1 MLSARTWL
9 TGLAIRLMIGLMVG
23 LMLGLAILALSCVGR
38 DAAAPQ
44 DAVEGGRSQAAE
56 SRTPAGETFTLQL
69 LHASDMDGATGALGN
84 VESFSALLDGFRE
97 QFPGNTLVVSSGDNY
112 IPGPRYFAAGDAAA
126 APVLGVPGNG
136 RGDIALLNAMGFQ
149 ASALG
154 NHELDRGT
162 AEFAEAIRSEAGA
175 GRVYPGAGF
184 PYLSSNLVFD
194 TDERLAGL
202 VAPDGQDALASGA
215 GLAGSAVVTFENVA
229 PYPARDR
236 NGRPGSAFSA
246 GSERVGI
253 VGATTPSL
261 RSITAAGGITVL
273 PPANSG
279 SREGE
284 GEEGEGRGGREQG
297 LGAPALDHAPFN
309 PPGADALA
317 GIIQKEVD
325 LLVGQGINKIVLL
338 AHMQRL
344 DIEMALASMLTGVDI
359 IVAGGS
365 NTILADETDRLWP
378 GDRAA
383 GGYPLVFQS
392 PQGGGGAGSDGGRA
406 GSDEAQPV
414 LLVNTGPDYRYLGRL
429 LVEFDEDGV
438 VLLESIDPHESG
450 VYATDRAENADS
462 QRPFRPSAGYGATFS
477 EKEGQGFAGQPIKQV
492 SRIVRSLRSVLRE
505 RDGNIIGKTGVYL
518 SGDRGDVRTQ
528 ETNLGNLTAGANL
541 WAARQVDPEAA
552 VSLKNGGGI
561 RSPIGMIVQP
571 PGTTDPSEA
580 VYLPPQANRDSGK
593 ETGDIS
599 RFDIE
604 GALRFNNGLV
614 IIPLTARQLVAVVE
628 HSIGFDGVGEATAG
642 RFPQV
647 GGMRFSFDPSAPPGK
662 RVRSLA
668 IVDGG
673 GAATGRVTGR
683 EMGPAAGRVTGREMD
698 PVTGRVTGRE
708 MDPATGRVTGREMD
722 PVTGRVTGREMGP
735 VTGRVTGRDMD
746 PVTGR
751 AAGREMDP
759 VTGRVAGREMDPAT
773 GRVIDREMDPVT
785 GRVIDRVVEDGSLAG
800 DPERIIKVVTLDFLA
815 NGGDGYPFPVP
826 ARGRVDLRGE
836 AGQFNAPDPAFP
848 DTNGN
853 GVIDGPVLS
862 GPGLANFA
870 PPGTEQD
877 ALAEYLRHFHS
888 DTPFNQS
895 ETPPLHDRR
904 IQNLS
909 LPAKTDTVFK

>member
-1 MLSARTWL
+1 MLSARTGL
-9 TGLAIRLMIGLMVG
+9 TGLAIGLMVG
-23 LMLGLAILALSCVGR
+23 LMLGLAVFAVSCAGR

-44 DAVEGGRSQAAE
+44 DAVEKGRSPADEAAE
-56 SRTPAGETFTLQL
+56 SRTPARAAFTLQL
-69 LHASDMDGATGALGN
+69 LHASDMDGSTGALGN
-84 VESFSALLDGFRE
+84 VESFSAILDGFRE

-126 APVLGVPGNG
+126 APVLGVAGNG

-162 AEFAEAIRSEAGA
+162 AEFAEAIGPEADDG
-175 GRVYPGAGF
+175 GTYPGAGF

-215 GLAGSAVVTFENVA
+215 SLAGSAVVTFENVA

-236 NGRPGSAFSA
+236 NGRPGSAFST

-279 SREGE
+279 SWEGE

-325 LLVGQGINKIVLL
+325 VLVGQGINKIVLL

-406 GSDEAQPV
+406 GSDEARPT

-438 VLLESIDPHESG
+438 VLLESIDPYESG
-450 VYATDRAENADS
+450 VYATHS
-462 QRPFRPSAGYGATFS
+462 M
-477 EKEGQGFAGQPIKQV
+477 EGQGREGEVGEGSGGLQTGAGSAGAGLRPIKQV
-492 SRIVRSLRSVLRE
+492 SRIVSSLRSVLRE

-518 SGDRGDVRTQ
+518 SGGRGDVRTQ
-528 ETNLGNLTAGANL
+528 ETNLGNLTADANL

-571 PGTTDPSEA
+571 PGTTDPSE
-580 VYLPPQANRDSGK
+580 VMYLPPQANRDSGK

-668 IVDGG
+668 IVDGN
-673 GAATGRVTGR
+673 GAAT
-683 EMGPAAGRVTGREMD
+683 GRVTGREMD

-708 MDPATGRVTGREMD
+708 MDPVA
-722 PVTGRVTGREMGP
+722 GRVTGREMGP
-735 VTGRVTGRDMD
+735 VTGR
-746 PVTGR
+746 
-751 AAGREMDP
+751 EMDP
-759 VTGRVAGREMDPAT
+759 VTGRVIDREMDPATGRVTGRETGPVT

-785 GRVIDRVVEDGSLAG
+785 GREMDPATGRVIDRVVEDGALAG

-836 AGQFNAPDPAFP
+836 TGQFNAPDPAFP

-888 DTPFNQS
+888 ETPFHQS

-909 LPAKTDTVFK
+909 LPAKADTVFK

>member
-1 MLSARTWL
+1 MSSARTGL
-9 TGLAIRLMIGLMVG
+9 TGLAIG
-23 LMLGLAILALSCVGR
+23 LMLGLAVFAVSCAG
-38 DAAAPQ
+38 Q
-44 DAVEGGRSQAAE
+44 DAAE
-56 SRTPAGETFTLQL
+56 SRTPAGDTFTLQL
-69 LHASDMDGATGALGN
+69 LHASDMDGSTGALGN

-112 IPGPRYFAAGDAAA
+112 IPGPRYFAAGDPAA

-162 AEFAEAIRSEAGA
+162 AEFAEAIGPEAGD
-175 GRVYPGAGF
+175 GGTYPGAAF
-184 PYLSSNLVFD
+184 PYLSSNLAFN

-202 VAPDGQDALASGA
+202 VARDGQDALAA
-215 GLAGSAVVTFENVA
+215 GPRLAKSAVVTFENVA

-246 GSERVGI
+246 EGERVGI

-279 SREGE
+279 
-284 GEEGEGRGGREQG
+284 
-297 LGAPALDHAPFN
+297 L
-309 PPGADALA
+309 DALA
-317 GIIQKEVD
+317 GIIQNEVD
-325 LLVGQGINKIVLL
+325 VLVGQGINKIVLL

-378 GDRAA
+378 GDQAA

-438 VLLESIDPHESG
+438 VLLESIDPHVSG

-477 EKEGQGFAGQPIKQV
+477 EKEGQGFVGQPIKQV
-492 SRIVRSLRSVLRE
+492 SRIARSLRSVLRE

-518 SGDRGDVRTQ
+518 SGGRGDVRTQ

-571 PGTTDPSEA
+571 PGTTDPSEV

-647 GGMRFSFDPSAPPGK
+647 GGMRFSFNPSAPPGK

-683 EMGPAAGRVTGREMD
+683 EMDPVTGRATGREMD
-698 PVTGRVTGRE
+698 PVTGR
-708 MDPATGRVTGREMD
+708 ATGREMD
-722 PVTGRVTGREMGP
+722 PVTGQ
-735 VTGRVTGRDMD
+735 
-746 PVTGR
+746 
-751 AAGREMDP
+751 
-759 VTGRVAGREMDPAT
+759 
-773 GRVIDREMDPVT
+773 VIDREMDPAT

-800 DPERIIKVVTLDFLA
+800 DPERVIKLVTLDFLA

-888 DTPFNQS
+888 ETPFHQS

-909 LPAKTDTVFK
+909 LPAKSDTVFK

>member
-1 MLSARTWL
+1 MLSARVRL
-9 TGLAIRLMIGLMVG
+9 TGLAIGLI
-23 LMLGLAILALSCVGR
+23 LGLAVLALSCAGQ

-44 DAVEGGRSQAAE
+44 DAVEGERSQAEDAAS

-112 IPGPRYFAAGDAAA
+112 IPGPRYFAAGDPAA
-126 APVLGVPGNG
+126 APALGVPGNG

-162 AEFAEAIRSEAGA
+162 AAFADAIGSEAGD
-175 GRVYPGAGF
+175 GGVYPGAGF
-184 PYLSSNLVFD
+184 PYLSSNLVFN

-202 VAPDGQDALASGA
+202 VARDGQDVLAA
-215 GLAGSAVVTFENVA
+215 GPRLAKSAVVTV
-229 PYPARDR
+229 
-236 NGRPGSAFSA
+236 GG
-246 GSERVGI
+246 ERVGI

-279 SREGE
+279 V
-284 GEEGEGRGGREQG
+284 
-297 LGAPALDHAPFN
+297 
-309 PPGADALA
+309 DALA
-317 GIIQKEVD
+317 GIIQQEVD

-344 DIEMALASMLTGVDI
+344 DIEKALASMLTGVDI

-365 NTILADETDRLWP
+365 NTVMADETDRLWP
-378 GDRAA
+378 GDQAA
-383 GGYPLVFQS
+383 GRYPLIFES
-392 PQGGGGAGSDGGRA
+392 PPGGGRAGSDGGRA
-406 GSDEAQPV
+406 GSDQARPV

-429 LVEFDEDGV
+429 LVEFDEDGT
-438 VLLESIDPHESG
+438 VLLESIDPEASG
-450 VYATDRAENADS
+450 VYATDRV
-462 QRPFRPSAGYGATFS
+462 
-477 EKEGQGFAGQPIKQV
+477 EGQGFAGRPIKQV
-492 SRIVRSLRSVLRE
+492 SRIVASLRSVLRE

-528 ETNLGNLTAGANL
+528 ETNLGNLTAAANL

-571 PGTTDPSEA
+571 PGTTDPSE
-580 VYLPPQANRDSGK
+580 VLYLPPQASRDTGK
-593 ETGDIS
+593 KTGDIS

-628 HSIGFDGVGEATAG
+628 HSIGFDGVGQATAG

-647 GGMRFSFDPSAPPGK
+647 AGMRFSFNPSAPPGK

-668 IVDGG
+668 IVDGN
-673 GAATGRVTGR
+673 GATTGRVTGQVIDR
-683 EMGPAAGRVTGREMD
+683 VMDPAAGRVIDGVTDRVTDRVTGRVAGRVTDGVTDRVAGRVTDGVTGRVAGRETGRETGRVMD
-698 PVTGRVTGRE
+698 PVTGRVTGR
-708 MDPATGRVTGREMD
+708 VMD
-722 PVTGRVTGREMGP
+722 PVTGRVMDL
-735 VTGRVTGRDMD
+735 VTDRVTDG
-746 PVTGR
+746 VTDR
-751 AAGREMDP
+751 VADRVTDR
-759 VTGRVAGREMDPAT
+759 VTGRVAGRVTDRVT
-773 GRVIDREMDPVT
+773 GRVAGRVMDPVT
-785 GRVIDRVVEDGSLAG
+785 GRVIDRVMEQGALVG
-800 DPERIIKVVTLDFLA
+800 DPERIIKLVTLDFLA
-815 NGGDGYPFPVP
+815 NGGDGFPFPLP

-836 AGQFNAPDPAFP
+836 AGQLNAPDPGFP

-853 GVIDGPVLS
+853 GVIDAPALS
-862 GPGLANFA
+862 GPGLADFA

-888 DTPFNQS
+888 ETPFNQP
-895 ETPPLHDRR
+895 ETPPLQDRR
-904 IQNLS
+904 IQNLG
-909 LPAKTDTVFK
+909 LPGKADTVFK